1 MVLPDRI
8 ELSTS
13 PLPMECS
20 TTELRQHARYQGI
33 GLKGPYRRAVLAT
46 RAPPVQARGRGGKGP
61 KSPKIGAGCFD
72 GGNSGP
78 IRFPSPLPDLEMRGI
93 GVQASDATRPALL
106 LPYCSHGQCTDVTV
120 WLFFAI
126 RVIGSG
132 MKGDQDKDAKK
143 SGAEMKD
150 SRRDRLKLALRENL
164 KRRKSQAR
172 GRGEASASSES
183 ADASLDDAGGEEP

>member
-1 MVLPDRI
+1 M
-8 ELSTS
+8 
-13 PLPMECS
+13 
-20 TTELRQHARYQGI
+20 H
-33 GLKGPYRRAVLAT
+33 
-46 RAPPVQARGRGGKGP
+46 
-61 KSPKIGAGCFD
+61 
-72 GGNSGP
+72 
-78 IRFPSPLPDLEMRGI
+78 GI
-93 GVQASDATRPALL
+93 GVQANDATRPALL

-172 GRGEASASSES
+172 GRSDAAPSET
-183 ADASLDDAGGEEP
+183 ADASLDDAGGEKPDQ